1 MRSIYH
7 VLKMAINTYVSRIES
22 KRLSKQAGQKQKHRY
37 REHFDGS
44 QMGGGFR
51 EMDKEVRGLRS
62 INW

>member
-1 MRSIYH
+1 
-7 VLKMAINTYVSRIES
+7 MAINTYVSRIES
-22 KRLSKQAGQKQKHRY
+22 RRLSKQAGQKQKHRY